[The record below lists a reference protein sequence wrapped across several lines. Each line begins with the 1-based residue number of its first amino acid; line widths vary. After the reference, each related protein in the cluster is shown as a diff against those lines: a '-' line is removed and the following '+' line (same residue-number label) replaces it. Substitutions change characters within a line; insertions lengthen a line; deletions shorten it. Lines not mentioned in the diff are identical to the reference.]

1 MVRKK
6 QAKPVSKKRVLE
18 GGFALGGESSPQQRK
33 KGLVDSIWEAAQ
45 MDEQEYEKGLKKTKV
60 VKDVA
65 QNGGEW
71 HECCVHESI
80 GGDFP
85 FLFALLEMDVGVS
98 SIQDVDVYGLGTG
111 DRVWNVR
118 LDDASS
124 DQTTKGSLV
133 METDI
138 GSNSCRLTMSQERQ
152 CSCSE
157 SLLRL
162 IKSDHISLGPIM
174 MVPGGAT
181 GCGACRLGIS
191 VTQKAFQ
198 GLSTYPGDAR
208 GKPKSHAM
216 LDVLRGMNCVSD
228 TTQDGTVGEDGFR
241 DPIIV
246 ASSNSSTEGAELD
259 ASGLFDLIKP
269 RGDEIE
275 YSNPIPVLKPT
286 LHGYQKRVLH
296 WMIQREKSPGS
307 FCGALSHDG
316 EHVLWKSVPCL
327 KIADD
332 QRTFVKD
339 EGAAFC
345 VNAFTGMLRMEPM
358 VNQVG
363 PRGGIACDEMGLGKT
378 VEMLALIAANPAPK
392 SNTNIEEA
400 YPSVFEKKEEDDI
413 KEIFCMCGVF
423 ETMVGF
429 DVNSPP
435 LVECN
440 RCNVWSHA
448 ACVGMRDIVAQQQWV
463 CNKCRSE
470 ELMET
475 EILES
480 NATLVVCPVSI
491 LSQWEGEIEKH
502 VIPGSLKVMKYLGQE
517 QPWSSKESAIVSPQ
531 DLAVAD
537 IVLTTY
543 DVLRQD
549 LYRNPDRTEGRSLRY
564 EKRYHIMPTPLTR
577 VKFWRVVVDEA
588 QMVESSTAKA
598 TEMVMKIAAT
608 NLWCV
613 TGTPISRGLEDLYG
627 LFSFLRVDPYA
638 QKGWWARLIQSP
650 LESVEHGQSYQEALT
665 RLVKLLKPSLGG
677 LMWRSSK
684 KDVST
689 ELKIPPQRECLHR
702 LDLSRIERHF
712 YQRQH
717 QACCGAAQ
725 KTLPKSVGGPKK
737 VHTLGDTNPPANA
750 GIKDRFLTKKE
761 ERKLLLPLLRLRQAC
776 VHPQVGAGGLKSLAH
791 IKTPMSMIQ
800 VLETM
805 INKAKIE
812 AEDAQRLFL
821 STHNGLAGLKVLQ
834 ENFADA
840 ATHYREVLKVS
851 QENEQFIKADKLQI
865 LHTVYNLV
873 QILDKPGVG
882 RSLQDDN
889 LKSSIASLQKGYMA
903 EPKTRLA
910 LAENELKDLS
920 RDSKAIHKKFSQ
932 ECSAAKDV
940 MSYWWAEALLLLK
953 EADKHE
959 EFVQDLKEYLTQD
972 EVYRHAASKNASNI
986 ASRFSDIFG
995 LQVLLGQELG
1005 AQDEMRSEV
1014 VALLE
1019 YLGKRVSEEDPGLID
1034 AAAHCGTCR
1043 SFNATGGIVC
1053 EHCHFDRKMIGWEV
1067 RLFTLVASARGKG
1080 TLSAENI
1087 AEAAHKQS
1095 LYRVGIGGVGEKSS
1109 LQGDG
1114 VQGKRSDNKVA
1125 DSKVIRGPSQTEKVL
1140 KYLANFIKSI
1150 SLRKEDSDEKRQ
1162 FLLKAAKYHLDL
1174 MELRRREFIKVRA
1187 LAVAQR
1193 QVLYSLDEL
1202 NMCRMRMRLRLSTEH
1217 ALSAEEERYT
1227 VHPFE
1232 IPERLVEFQTEHAI
1246 AQNDLQN
1253 ALGTWKYLKSL
1264 EKLNSTH
1271 GTSNGDAPV
1280 KEQICPVCHDVVG
1293 HDLAMPPC
1301 GHVLCIPCND
1311 IIVGKESKS
1320 RNERTMKCPTCRA
1333 VSPASETAVV
1343 TSTVPEGRTVVDGA
1357 WEGEEKIQVNGS
1369 FGSKIESIVRRVK
1382 IISESLPEDKM
1393 IIFSSWKDA
1402 LDIVAFALEQNG
1414 VHHLYPKTGK
1424 KFDQAVSVFRNSN
1437 VHDSP
1442 RVLLLLLKQ
1451 GGNGLNLQQAQH
1463 VVFVEPVLDP
1473 GEEAQAIGR
1482 VDRMGQKKQ
1491 TFVHKFIVRES
1502 IEENVARISEQ
1513 KKLSDGMKS
1522 RHNSQSKHHLS
1533 LGEVTALLN

>member
-6 QAKPVSKKRVLE
+6 QAKPVSKKRGLEGAE
-18 GGFALGGESSPQQRK
+18 GGFANGGESSLQQKK

-45 MDEQEYEKGLKKTKV
+45 MDEEEYEKGLKKTRV

-65 QNGGEW
+65 KNVGEW

-80 GGDFP
+80 DGHFP
-85 FLFALLEMDVGVS
+85 LLFGFLEMHVVLSKVQG
-98 SIQDVDVYGLGTG
+98 GNFNELGTG
-111 DRVWNVR
+111 ERVWNVGFGG
-118 LDDASS
+118 SS
-124 DQTTKGSLV
+124 YGTINDGLV
-133 METDI
+133 MELGGD
-138 GSNSCRLTMSQERQ
+138 SCRLTMSDECQ

-162 IKSDHISLGPIM
+162 IKSHYISLGPVV
-174 MVPGGAT
+174 MVQD
-181 GCGACRLGIS
+181 GACRVGLS
-191 VTQKAFQ
+191 VTQRAFQ
-198 GLSTYPGDAR
+198 GLSSYPGDAR

-216 LDVLRGMNCVSD
+216 LDVLKTMKCIED
-228 TTQDGTVGEDGFR
+228 TSLDGDVDKEGFR

-246 ASSNSSTEGAELD
+246 TSSSSSTAGAELD
-259 ASGLFDLIKP
+259 ASGLFDLIRP
-269 RGDEIE
+269 CGDEVE
-275 YSNPIPVLKPT
+275 YSNSIPFLKPT

-307 FCGALSHDG
+307 FCGARSHDG
-316 EHVLWKSVPCL
+316 EHVLWKPVSCL
-327 KIADD
+327 KTSDD
-332 QRTFVKD
+332 QGTFMKD
-339 EGAAFC
+339 DNAAFC
-345 VNAFTGMLRMEPM
+345 VNAFTGMLSMDP
-358 VNQVG
+358 VVHQAG
-363 PRGGIACDEMGLGKT
+363 PLGGIACDEMGLGKT
-378 VEMLALIAANPAPK
+378 VEMLALIAANPAPQSK
-392 SNTNIEEA
+392 SNFEDICPL
-400 YPSVFEKKEEDDI
+400 YFEKKEETDM
-413 KEIFCMCGVF
+413 KELFCMCGVF
-423 ETMVGF
+423 ETMSNF
-429 DVNSPP
+429 DGNSLS

-440 RCNVWSHA
+440 RCNIWSHA
-448 ACVGMRDIVAQQQWV
+448 ACIGISDVSAQQQWV
-463 CNKCRSE
+463 CNKCRSK

-475 EILES
+475 EMLES
-480 NATLVVCPVSI
+480 SATLVVCPASI
-491 LSQWEGEIEKH
+491 LSQWESEIEKH
-502 VIPGSLKVMKYLGQE
+502 VFPGSLKVIKYLGQE
-517 QPWSSKESAIVSPQ
+517 QPWSSKESAVVSPQ

-537 IVLTTY
+537 VVLTTY

-549 LYRNPDRTEGRSLRY
+549 LYRNPDRTGGRSLRY

-613 TGTPISRGLEDLYG
+613 TGTPISRGLDDLFG

-638 QKGWWARLIQSP
+638 HKGWWARLIQSP
-650 LESVEHGQSYQEALT
+650 LESVDHGQSYNEALT
-665 RLVKLLKPSLGG
+665 RLVRLLKPSVGG
-677 LMWRSSK
+677 LMWRSCK
-684 KDVST
+684 KDVSS
-689 ELKIPPQRECLHR
+689 ELQIPPQKECLHH
-702 LDLSRIERHF
+702 LELSRIERHF
-712 YQRQH
+712 YRRQH
-717 QACCGAAQ
+717 QVCCGAAQ
-725 KTLPKSVGGPKK
+725 KTLPKPLRDPEN
-737 VHTLGDTNPPANA
+737 VHMSGDKSTLAND
-750 GIKDRFLTKKE
+750 GNRVTKDRFLTKKE

-821 STHNGLAGLKVLQ
+821 STHNGLAGLKILQ

-840 ATHYREVLKVS
+840 ASHYREVLKVS
-851 QENEQFIKADKLQI
+851 QENEEFIKADKLQI

-873 QILDKPGVG
+873 QILEKPGVG
-882 RSLQDDN
+882 KSLQDDT

-903 EPKTRLA
+903 EPRTKLA
-910 LAENELKDLS
+910 LAGNELKGLS
-920 RDSKAIHKKFSQ
+920 RDSTAIHKQFTK
-932 ECSAAKDV
+932 ECSVAKDV
-940 MSYWWAEALLLLK
+940 MSYWWAEALRLLQQAGK
-953 EADKHE
+953 QH

-972 EVYRHAASKNASNI
+972 EVYRHAASKNASNV
-986 ASRFSDIFG
+986 ASRFNDVFG
-995 LQVLLGQELG
+995 LQVLLGKELG

-1014 VALLE
+1014 LALLK
-1019 YLGKRVSEEDPGLID
+1019 YLGKRVLEEDPALID

-1043 SFNATGGIVC
+1043 SFNAMGGIVC

-1067 RLFTLVASARGKG
+1067 RLFTLVASARGEG
-1080 TLSAENI
+1080 TLSAENV

-1140 KYLANFIKSI
+1140 KYLANFTKGLSFDTDD
-1150 SLRKEDSDEKRQ
+1150 LEEKRQ
-1162 FLLKAAKYHLDL
+1162 LLLKASKFHLDL

-1202 NMCRMRMRLRLSTEH
+1202 NMCRMRIRLRLSSEQ

-1232 IPERLVEFQTEHAI
+1232 IPDRLVEFQTEHAM
-1246 AQNDLQN
+1246 AQSDLKN
-1253 ALGTWKYLKSL
+1253 ALGTWKYLKTL
-1264 EKLNSTH
+1264 EKLNTTH
-1271 GTSNGDAPV
+1271 NASNGGGPV
-1280 KEQICPVCHDVVG
+1280 KEQICPVCHDVVS

-1311 IIVGKESKS
+1311 IIVDKESKG
-1320 RNERTMKCPTCRA
+1320 RIDRTMKCPTCRA
-1333 VSPASETAVV
+1333 VSLASETAVV
-1343 TSTVPEGRTVVDGA
+1343 TSTVPEGTTVVDGA
-1357 WEGEEKIQVNGS
+1357 WDGEEKIHVNGS

-1402 LDIVAFALEQNG
+1402 LDIVAYALEQNG

-1424 KFDQAVSVFRNSN
+1424 KFDHAVSIFRKSKL
-1437 VHDSP
+1437 HSSP

-1463 VVFVEPVLDP
+1463 VIFVEPVLDP

-1482 VDRMGQKKQ
+1482 VDRMGQERQ

-1522 RHNSQSKHHLS
+1522 KHNSQSKHHLS

>member
-1 MVRKK
+1 
-6 QAKPVSKKRVLE
+6 
-18 GGFALGGESSPQQRK
+18 
-33 KGLVDSIWEAAQ
+33 

-85 FLFALLEMDVGVS
+85 FLFALLEMDVGIS

-118 LDDASS
+118 LDASA
-124 DQTTKGSLV
+124 DQKTTKGSLV

-162 IKSDHISLGPIM
+162 IKSDYISLGPIM

-216 LDVLRGMNCVSD
+216 LDVLRGMNCVSN

-246 ASSNSSTEGAELD
+246 ASSNSTEGAELD

-275 YSNPIPVLKPT
+275 YSNPILVLKPM
-286 LHGYQKRVLH
+286 LHGYQKRVLN

-316 EHVLWKSVPCL
+316 EHVLWKSVACL

-392 SNTNIEEA
+392 NNTNIEEA

-429 DVNSPP
+429 DVNAPP

-448 ACVGMRDIVAQQQWV
+448 A
-463 CNKCRSE
+463 
-470 ELMET
+470 
-475 EILES
+475 
-480 NATLVVCPVSI
+480 
-491 LSQWEGEIEKH
+491 
-502 VIPGSLKVMKYLGQE
+502 
-517 QPWSSKESAIVSPQ
+517 
-531 DLAVAD
+531 
-537 IVLTTY
+537 
-543 DVLRQD
+543 QD
-549 LYRNPDRTEGRSLRY
+549 LYRNPDRTEGRRLRY

-737 VHTLGDTNPPANA
+737 AHTLGDTNAPANA

-821 STHNGLAGLKVLQ
+821 STHNGLAGLKILQ

-1140 KYLANFIKSI
+1140 KYLANFIKSV

-1174 MELRRREFIKVRA
+1174 MELRRREFIKARA

-1271 GTSNGDAPV
+1271 GTSNGD
-1280 KEQICPVCHDVVG
+1280 
-1293 HDLAMPPC
+1293 
-1301 GHVLCIPCND
+1301 VL
-1311 IIVGKESKS
+1311 
-1320 RNERTMKCPTCRA
+1320 
-1333 VSPASETAVV
+1333 
-1343 TSTVPEGRTVVDGA
+1343 
-1357 WEGEEKIQVNGS
+1357 
-1369 FGSKIESIVRRVK
+1369 
-1382 IISESLPEDKM
+1382 
-1393 IIFSSWKDA
+1393 
-1402 LDIVAFALEQNG
+1402 
-1414 VHHLYPKTGK
+1414 
-1424 KFDQAVSVFRNSN
+1424 
-1437 VHDSP
+1437 
-1442 RVLLLLLKQ
+1442 
-1451 GGNGLNLQQAQH
+1451 
-1463 VVFVEPVLDP
+1463 
-1473 GEEAQAIGR
+1473 
-1482 VDRMGQKKQ
+1482 
-1491 TFVHKFIVRES
+1491 
-1502 IEENVARISEQ
+1502 
-1513 KKLSDGMKS
+1513 
-1522 RHNSQSKHHLS
+1522 
-1533 LGEVTALLN
+1533 